1 MVAVAKI
8 MNASLVIPTLDH
20 QSFWTDPRSVT
31 LSIYLAALNQPGEET
46 ASIQTD
52 D

>member
-20 QSFWTDPRSVT
+20 QSFWTDPRSAT
-31 LSIYLAALNQPGEET
+31 LYLATRDHLVENAK
-46 ASIQTD
+46 
-52 D
+52 

>member
-20 QSFWTDPRSVT
+20 RSFWTDPRFVI
-31 LSIYLAALNQPGEET
+31 L
-46 ASIQTD
+46 
-52 D
+52 